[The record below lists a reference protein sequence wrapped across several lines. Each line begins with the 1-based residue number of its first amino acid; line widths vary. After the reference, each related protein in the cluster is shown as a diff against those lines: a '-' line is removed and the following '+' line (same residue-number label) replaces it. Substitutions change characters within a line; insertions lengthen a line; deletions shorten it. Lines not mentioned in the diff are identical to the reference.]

1 MKISKEKLKQIIKEE
16 LEMSEADDG
25 MRDASAYVNN
35 PGMGPMRDRRKH
47 PRDPVAD
54 AAREE
59 RNRSLTAREAEAK
72 NKVAFAILDD
82 MRSAFMYANPDSI
95 GTPEERSDTAYI
107 LMDSLKEI
115 YERYMARLR
124 REDPDMI
131 SIRQSNYPSSTSG
144 D

>member
-25 MRDASAYVNN
+25 MRDASAYINN
-35 PGMGPMRDRRKH
+35 PGMGPMRDH
-47 PRDPVAD
+47 
-54 AAREE
+54 
-59 RNRSLTAREAEAK
+59 
-72 NKVAFAILDD
+72 

-131 SIRQSNYPSSTSG
+131 SIRQSNYPSSTSE